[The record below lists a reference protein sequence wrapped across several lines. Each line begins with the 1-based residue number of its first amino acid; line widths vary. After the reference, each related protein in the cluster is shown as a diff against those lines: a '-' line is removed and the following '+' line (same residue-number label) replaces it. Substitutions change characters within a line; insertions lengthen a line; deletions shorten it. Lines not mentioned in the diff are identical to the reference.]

1 MELFRSE
8 HKKLWRKASVRIS
21 VLLCFAYL
29 VIFGGVLSYQWFEFG
44 SSNDVTSAFGNNFD
58 GWAEI
63 RASQAQA
70 ARYGGLLTDETFRQ
84 MVSDLQQYDAAGME
98 NELERSERTLLDG
111 WLSQLYPELEEQDRG
126 LYSILM
132 AYYVDTSQLTDLYA
146 RRDAALEDFLHTQ
159 GQWTG
164 LEGELLRGMDARAEE
179 PFKYQ
184 WTSGWQHVLGDALP
198 DMGMIMALFLAIV
211 LSPIFAGEWHND
223 TAPLILTTD
232 RGWHR
237 LALAKVLCGL
247 AFTAEFF
254 ALLAVG
260 GVAAQLIWL
269 GTSGWDMPIQTMK
282 LLAVA
287 PINMLQAE
295 IYEYAF
301 ALLGVIGYAGVVMLL
316 SALVKSNVLALLLS
330 LAAVYG
336 PAAAAQYLPMG
347 AQKALDLL
355 PLVGSSADIFRTNTF
370 HIFGK
375 YIWSPYLLIVV
386 PVLIGLVCIPFA
398 IIKWSRRQRT

>member
-1 MELFRSE
+1 MELFRLE
-8 HKKLWRKASVRIS
+8 HKKLWRKTSVRVS

-44 SSNDVTSAFGNNFD
+44 STNDVTSAFGNNFD
-58 GWAEI
+58 GWTEI
-63 RASQAQA
+63 RAGQAQA
-70 ARYGGLLTDETFRQ
+70 ARYGGFLTDESFQQ

-98 NELERSERTLLDG
+98 SELGRSERTLLDG

-132 AYYVDTSQLTDLYA
+132 AYYVDTSQLTDFYA
-146 RRDAALEDFLHTQ
+146 RRDAALKDFLRSQ

-164 LEGELLRGMDARAEE
+164 PEGELLRGMDAQVER
-179 PFKYQ
+179 PFQYQ
-184 WTSGWQHVLGDALP
+184 WTSGWQNVLGDALP
-198 DMGMIMALFLAIV
+198 DLGIVVALFLAIV
-211 LSPIFAGEWHND
+211 LSPTFAGEWHSN

-232 RGWHR
+232 RGWR
-237 LALAKVLCGL
+237 CLALAKVFSGL
-247 AFTAEFF
+247 AFTLELF

-269 GTSGWDMPIQTMK
+269 GTAGWDMPIQTIK

-287 PINMLQAE
+287 PMNMLQAE

-330 LAAVYG
+330 LAALYG
-336 PAAAAQYLPMG
+336 PVVAAQYLPMG
-347 AQKALDLL
+347 AQKALELL

-375 YIWSPYLLIVV
+375 YIWSPYLLIIV

-398 IIKWSRRQRT
+398 ILKWSRRQRA

>member
-8 HKKLWRKASVRIS
+8 HKKLWRKTSVR
-21 VLLCFAYL
+21 VLVVLCFAYL

-44 SSNDVTSAFGNNFD
+44 STNDVTSAFGNNFD
-58 GWAEI
+58 GWTEI

-70 ARYGGLLTDETFRQ
+70 ARYGGLLTDESFQQ

-98 NELERSERTLLDG
+98 NGLGRSERTLLDG

-132 AYYVDTSQLTDLYA
+132 AYYVDTSQLTDFYA
-146 RRDAALEDFLHTQ
+146 RRDAALEDFLHSQ

-164 LEGELLRGMDARAEE
+164 PEGELLRGMDARVER
-179 PFKYQ
+179 PFQYQ
-184 WTSGWQHVLGDALP
+184 WTSGWQKVLGDALP
-198 DMGMIMALFLAIV
+198 DLGIVMALFLAII
-211 LSPIFAGEWHND
+211 LSPTFAGEWRSN

-232 RGWHR
+232 RGWR
-237 LALAKVLCGL
+237 CLALAKVLSGL
-247 AFTAEFF
+247 AFTLELF

-269 GTSGWDMPIQTMK
+269 GTAGWDMPIQAIK

-287 PINMLQAE
+287 PMNMLQAE

-330 LAAVYG
+330 LAALYG
-336 PAAAAQYLPMG
+336 PVAAAQYLPVG
-347 AQKALDLL
+347 AQKILELL
-355 PLVGSSADIFRTNTF
+355 PLVGSSADIFRTNTV

-375 YIWSPYLLIVV
+375 YIWSPYLLIII
-386 PVLIGLVCIPFA
+386 PVLIGLACIPFA
-398 IIKWSRRQRT
+398 IMKWSRRQRT

>member
-8 HKKLWRKASVRIS
+8 HKKLWRRTSVRVC

-29 VIFGGVLSYQWFEFG
+29 VIFGDVLSYQWFEFG
-44 SSNDVTSAFGNNFD
+44 SANDVTSAFGSHFD
-58 GWAEI
+58 GWTEI
-63 RASQAQA
+63 RAGQAQA
-70 ARYGGLLTDETFRQ
+70 ARYGGLLTDESFRR
-84 MVSDLQQYDAAGME
+84 MVSDLQRYDAEGME
-98 NELERSERTLLDG
+98 SGLGRSERTLLNG

-132 AYYVDTSQLTDLYA
+132 AYYVDTSRLTDFYA
-146 RRDAALEDFLHTQ
+146 RRDAALEDFLRSQ

-164 LEGELLRGMDARAEE
+164 PEGELLRGMDAQVEK
-179 PFKYQ
+179 PFRYR
-184 WTSGWQHVLGDALP
+184 WTSGWQKVLGDALP
-198 DMGMIMALFLAIV
+198 DMGIVMALFLAII
-211 LSPIFAGEWHND
+211 LSPIFAGEWRSN
-223 TAPLILTTD
+223 TAPLLLTMD
-232 RGWHR
+232 RGWR
-237 LALAKVLCGL
+237 CLALAKVLSGL
-247 AFTAEFF
+247 AFTLELF

-269 GTSGWDMPIQTMK
+269 GTDGWDMPIQAIK

-287 PINMLQAE
+287 PWNMLQAE

-301 ALLGVIGYAGVVMLL
+301 TLLGVIGFAGVVLLL
-316 SALVKSNVLALLLS
+316 SALVKSTVLALLLS
-330 LAAVYG
+330 LTAAYG
-336 PAAAAQYLPMG
+336 PMVIAQYLPLW

-355 PLVGSSADIFRTNTF
+355 PLAGSSADIFRTNTF

-375 YIWSPYLLIVV
+375 YVWSPYPLIIV

-398 IIKWSRRQRT
+398 IMKWSRRQRA